1 VDTLS
6 CVIALANKLLGVG
19 PRRVAL
25 AVVGALLLTG
35 AAGWLAVHQS
45 AAQVPIPVGETVDPP
60 APSTVLVFVSGAV
73 AHAGL
78 YELSPD
84 ARVSDALAAAGG
96 ITTLA
101 DPGHLPNMAE
111 RVHDGRQVNVP
122 FLRSGTTAAKLDIN
136 SAAPDELDAIPGM
149 PVGLGSAIVAYREQW
164 GPFRS
169 MSQLHG
175 DLGVDAATVTGLE
188 HYLRVVLPAQ

>member
-1 VDTLS
+1 MT
-6 CVIALANKLLGVG
+6 NKLLCMGA
-19 PRRVAL
+19 RRLAIAVA
-25 AVVGALLLTG
+25 GALVLIG
-35 AAGWLAVHQS
+35 AAGWLAVHQNTVQ
-45 AAQVPIPVGETVDPP
+45 APVPAGATVDPP

-73 AHAGL
+73 EHAGL

-84 ARVSDALAAAGG
+84 ARVADALAAAGG

-111 RVHDGRQVNVP
+111 RVHDGRQINVP

-149 PVGLGSAIVAYREQW
+149 PIGLGRAIVAYRDEW
-164 GPFRS
+164 GPFTS